1 MGIER
6 LQDELQAS
14 NTSRQESGER
24 AKLAIQELEGEIL
37 TQNKAQQ
44 ELEEEMTR
52 QQARLE
58 EETLRHE
65 DTCRQLEEA
74 RIENARVTDTL
85 NSFEMDCQRLVTRHQ
100 DEGEEL
106 TEERNR
112 FEDEKNQLEEQVDA
126 LQAQIVRLSAQHAS
140 MQKKCNLF
148 KTNLKGLNEK
158 NKAWEDSYTA
168 QSNDLMSHGM
178 EISRLNGRVSGLKS
192 QLIRQG
198 SGRYANQGD
207 FPTAQTTPDG
217 RSIRRTEARERYTF

>member
-1 MGIER
+1 M
-6 LQDELQAS
+6 LPLFLS
-14 NTSRQESGER
+14 
-24 AKLAIQELEGEIL
+24 
-37 TQNKAQQ
+37 
-44 ELEEEMTR
+44 
-52 QQARLE
+52 
-58 EETLRHE
+58 
-65 DTCRQLEEA
+65 
-74 RIENARVTDTL
+74 L
-85 NSFEMDCQRLVTRHQ
+85 NR
-100 DEGEEL
+100 
-106 TEERNR
+106 
-112 FEDEKNQLEEQVDA
+112 DA
-126 LQAQIVRLSAQHAS
+126 LQAQIEEYEEMGTQQQAEIVRLSAQHAS